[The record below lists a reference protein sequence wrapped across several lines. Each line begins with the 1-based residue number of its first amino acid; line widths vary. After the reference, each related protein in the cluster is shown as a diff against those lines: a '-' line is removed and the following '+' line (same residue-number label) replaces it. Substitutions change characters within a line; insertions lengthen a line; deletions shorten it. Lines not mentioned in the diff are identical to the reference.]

1 MVAVPPRTT
10 IVDMDPA
17 SKALA
22 EAPPND
28 EGTWAARADASGI
41 ALTTLYNRWRG
52 RPSIEQK
59 AQGQQYLTVEEES
72 ALVAFLLLMSSF
84 GQPVRIKYIP
94 ALAFSIARR
103 RSPASRANKPPS
115 KNWPKAFEKR
125 QPELKAKRVRSI
137 DWKRHEIHIY
147 DKVTKWFD
155 VIGKVLQDPAILPEN
170 AYNMDETGVMLS
182 MLGSVKVLVGRDDIR
197 AHRGASVKQTMVTAI
212 ECINADGRSLPPLI
226 IWPASTHRSNWTTH
240 PTPGWHYGVS
250 ENGYND
256 SKISLEWLKRVFDVE
271 TRAQANGKPRV
282 LICDGFGTHET
293 LEILEFCFE
302 NNIILCRLPSHT
314 SHKLQPC
321 DVSVFAPL
329 KTAYRDQ
336 VERLNRGG
344 INTIGKEHF
353 TYLYAPARERALT
366 KRNIVAGWAATG
378 LFPFSPE
385 RVLRSMAKPPVDLIV
400 PAINVVGSSSQSDV
414 LPTLSTPVTPVTA
427 EGLTALHDLI
437 KRDACAPDDTS
448 RQRLERHVEKLV
460 SAAKI
465 SIAKQ
470 SLLQDHNRLLYNI
483 NNEAKVRRTTRSLV
497 LKDGKGEGKVMRW
510 EDLEKARAERA
521 AKEMAAKAKGKGK
534 RGRKRKVSAQEGEE
548 QAMPSEAEAG
558 PSRPKNK
565 VSKKSRVTE
574 PAAWRAPVAMMY

>member
-28 EGTWAARADASGI
+28 ERTWAAQADASGVPI
-41 ALTTLYNRWRG
+41 TTLYNRWRG
-52 RPSIEQK
+52 RPSIEEK
-59 AQGQQYLTVEEES
+59 AQGQQYLSVEEEK

-84 GQPVRIKYIP
+84 GQPVRVKYIP
-94 ALAFSIARR
+94 TLAFSIARR
-103 RSPASRANKPPS
+103 RHPASRPDKPPS

-125 QPELKAKRVRSI
+125 QPELKAKRVRSM
-137 DWKRHEIHIY
+137 DWKRHEIHIH
-147 DKVTKWFD
+147 DKVTKWFN

-182 MLGSVKVLVGRDDIR
+182 MLGSVKVLVGRGDIR
-197 AHRGASVKQTMVTAI
+197 AHRGASVKRTMVTAI
-212 ECINADGRSLPPLI
+212 ECISADGRSLPPLI

-271 TRAQANGKPRV
+271 TRVQANGKPRV

-314 SHKLQPC
+314 SHKLQPS

-329 KTAYRDQ
+329 KIAYGDQ

-385 RVLRSMAKPPVDLIV
+385 RVLRSMPKPPVDLII
-400 PAINVVGSSSQSDV
+400 PAINVVGSSSQSDA
-414 LPTLSTPVTPVTA
+414 LLTPSTPVTPITA

-437 KRDACAPDDTS
+437 KRDACASDDAS
-448 RQRLERHVEKLV
+448 KQRLERRVQKLV

-465 SIAKQ
+465 SVTKQ
-470 SLLQDHNRLLYNI
+470 SLLQDHNCLLYNI
-483 NNEAKVRRTTRSLV
+483 NNEARVRRTTRSLV

-534 RGRKRKVSAQEGEE
+534 RGRKRKVPAQEGEE
-548 QAMPSEAEAG
+548 QAMPPEAEAG

-565 VSKKSRVTE
+565 VSKKSRVPE